1 MTEYKIKDLKKGT
14 DDVDIT
20 ITIDFVAQ
28 KDTRTLYYGDERY
41 IRCYVVDDTGEIGM
55 TFWGDQIKKVKEGAK
70 VRITEGYVTE
80 FKGMLQL
87 NTKMENPPEFI
98 K

>member
-1 MTEYKIKDLKKGT
+1 MTEYKIKDLKKGI

-55 TFWGDQIKKVKEGAK
+55 TFWGSQIKKVKEGAK

-87 NTKMENPPEFI
+87 NTKMENPPEFV

>member
-1 MTEYKIKDLKKGT
+1 MTEYKIKDLKKGI

-20 ITIDFVAQ
+20 ITIDFVA
-28 KDTRTLYYGDERY
+28 ERY

-70 VRITEGYVTE
+70 VRITEAYVTE